1 MLRALTTVVVSV
13 FVLTGCSNAA
23 DDVKDPATTSQSPSA
38 SSSPSDDSPSPTE
51 PVSPSDDA
59 IEIEIEGGN
68 ISPKGNRV
76 EVDTGKAITLKID
89 SDRAGELHV
98 HSTPEQELSFKK
110 GKSTVELTIETP
122 GIVDVEEHE
131 TGVVVLQLEVS

>member
-1 MLRALTTVVVSV
+1 MLRALTTIVVSV
-13 FVLTGCSNAA
+13 FVLTSCSNAA

-38 SSSPSDDSPSPTE
+38 SSSPSDD
-51 PVSPSDDA
+51 A

-68 ISPKGNRV
+68 ISPKGDRV

-110 GKSTVELTIETP
+110 GTSTVELTVETP
-122 GIVDVEEHE
+122 GIIDVEEHE

>member
-13 FVLTGCSNAA
+13 FVLTSCSNAA

-38 SSSPSDDSPSPTE
+38 SSSPSDDAPSDDA
-51 PVSPSDDA
+51 PSDDA

-68 ISPKGNRV
+68 ISPKGDRV
-76 EVDTGKAITLKID
+76 EVDTDKAITLKID

-110 GKSTVELTIETP
+110 GKSTVELTVETP

>member
-1 MLRALTTVVVSV
+1 MLRALTTVVVSA

-23 DDVKDPATTSQSPSA
+23 DDVKDTATTSQSPSA
-38 SSSPSDDSPSPTE
+38 SSSPNESPSPTE

-68 ISPKGNRV
+68 ISPKGDRV
-76 EVDTGKAITLKID
+76 EVDTGKAITLRID

-131 TGVVVLQLEVS
+131 TGVVVLQFEVS